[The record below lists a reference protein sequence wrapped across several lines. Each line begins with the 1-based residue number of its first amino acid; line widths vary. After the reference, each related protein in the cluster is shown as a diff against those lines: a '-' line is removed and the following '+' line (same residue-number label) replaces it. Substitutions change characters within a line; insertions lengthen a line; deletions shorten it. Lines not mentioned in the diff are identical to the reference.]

1 MTNLFQRLFSRATK
15 ANKFPKI
22 SWGHRF
28 EGIEYETENNSLY
41 IDSTFIAGRKIYTDS
56 IKDWKDNEPIA
67 NSDKTKIFKEI
78 IQFASQTN
86 EKPIV
91 VINTDYEKTFW
102 EKLCKESGDLI
113 KGIVYESDKQKEDF
127 QFNYFIDSVRKKE
140 TLIFGDKAIKTEG
153 EFLEYWKSRNN
164 K

>member
-1 MTNLFQRLFSRATK
+1 MTNLFQTLFSGAAK

-41 IDSTFIAGRKIYTDS
+41 IDSTFIAGRKIFTDS

-67 NSDKTKIFKEI
+67 NSDKIKIFKEI

-86 EKPIV
+86 EKPTV
-91 VINTDYEKTFW
+91 VINTDYEKAFW

-113 KGIVYESDKQKEDF
+113 KGIIYESDKQKEDF
-127 QFNYFIDSVRKKE
+127 QFNYFLDSVRKKE
-140 TLIFGDKAIKTEG
+140 TLIFGNKTIKTEP
-153 EFLEYWKSRNN
+153 EFL
-164 K
+164 